1 MHILSYTFMGVLHF
15 KKKIQICLLTA
26 MYVSQNSVSNLRL
39 LTQWQAAAKEL
50 FEIYVKV
57 SI

>member
-1 MHILSYTFMGVLHF
+1 MGVLHF
-15 KKKIQICLLTA
+15 TKKIQICLLTA